1 MINGL
6 GSVKKRAEAFAAR
19 EGQIIL
25 VSMSQHKKR
34 LQAQSYMLWKLN
46 LDEVKVTSEVRASSS
61 KADNPRISSIRKLS
75 N

>member
-34 LQAQSYMLWKLN
+34 LQAQSYILWKLN
-46 LDEVKVTSEVRASSS
+46 LDEVKVASLGGEQRLLLRQII
-61 KADNPRISSIRKLS
+61 PGFPQ
-75 N
+75 

>member
-25 VSMSQHKKR
+25 VSMSQHKKDF
-34 LQAQSYMLWKLN
+34 KLN
-46 LDEVKVTSEVRASSS
+46 LTWYG
-61 KADNPRISSIRKLS
+61 N
-75 N
+75 

>member
-34 LQAQSYMLWKLN
+34 LQAQSYMLLWKLN
-46 LDEVKVTSEVRASSS
+46 LDEVKVTSEVSSS
-61 KADNPRISSIRKLS
+61 VFF
-75 N
+75 